1 MKTECL
7 GPCLEWP
14 VIYRFGDFEV
24 STSTYELSRAGQ
36 RIHLEPRV
44 FEVLAYLLAHRRRV
58 VAKEELLEKLW
69 PGQTVSDSAL
79 TRAVRDARRALGDTG
94 AKERWIQTLYGRGFR
109 FAGEVAESGSP
120 ASDTPVTVAV
130 LPFAALGAEAEE
142 AVFARGITEDVIA
155 QLAKVRSLKVIPSRA
170 AITSP

>member
-1 MKTECL
+1 VKTECL

-58 VAKEELLEKLW
+58 VSKEELL
-69 PGQTVSDSAL
+69 
-79 TRAVRDARRALGDTG
+79 
-94 AKERWIQTLYGRGFR
+94 
-109 FAGEVAESGSP
+109 
-120 ASDTPVTVAV
+120 
-130 LPFAALGAEAEE
+130 
-142 AVFARGITEDVIA
+142 
-155 QLAKVRSLKVIPSRA
+155 
-170 AITSP
+170 